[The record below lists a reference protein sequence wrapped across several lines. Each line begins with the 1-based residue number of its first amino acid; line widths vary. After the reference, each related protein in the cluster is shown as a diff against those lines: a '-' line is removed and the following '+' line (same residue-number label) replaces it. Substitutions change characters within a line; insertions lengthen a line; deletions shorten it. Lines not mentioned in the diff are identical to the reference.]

1 MILAGS
7 GRDCEISCR
16 IEVDAWMH
24 VDGLLHDPVRN
35 GGEATHEPAVE
46 SKWRKRAFNW
56 TSGERFPSASTVERD
71 LGERRLAQRFP
82 VVC

>member
-24 VDGLLHDPVRN
+24 VDGLLHDPW
-35 GGEATHEPAVE
+35 GME
-46 SKWRKRAFNW
+46 
-56 TSGERFPSASTVERD
+56 VER
-71 LGERRLAQRFP
+71 RMSQR
-82 VVC
+82 